1 MRAACR
7 VTAWAGMVQLLPSSS
22 VALPSLEGS
31 WGKVGEPHDLP
42 KGLWAPFTARAVL
55 RPSTVSTA
63 AAGNAAL
70 APGSA
75 AGLVVP
81 VLHVVLTGAGSGFS
95 ALS

>member
-1 MRAACR
+1 M
-7 VTAWAGMVQLLPSSS
+7 
-22 VALPSLEGS
+22 E
-31 WGKVGEPHDLP
+31 EPNDLP
-42 KGLWAPFTARAVL
+42 KGLWGPSGASAVL
-55 RPSTVSTA
+55 RPSTISSA
-63 AAGNAAL
+63 AAGNSGL